1 LVKTTSKGGKRERG
15 KMTELEIIKNKIE
28 ENYKNGNQRYAGLK
42 SHEIGTYNRALMFGE
57 KYEAFDEDYYKNYC
71 D

>member
-1 LVKTTSKGGKRERG
+1 
-15 KMTELEIIKNKIE
+15 MTELEIIKNKIE